1 MMNGEENIYSHFQID
16 LEIEKKVINEL
27 KKFNSKFI
35 NEKIDD
41 NIIIK
46 DILEKNY
53 QYMKEKL
60 DKLIKSVSNKFI
72 LEKLCEEYYKTVL
85 VKGRNK
91 DEVYKNFYGDNYE
104 YRRQFYRRDLKYIIE
119 NICLNEPN
127 NNMIQI
133 NNKTFTEI
141 IVLAEELLKVCGDL
155 DMLDIFPKNSI
166 LILNHNKSYQQGA
179 DFYFLKTPCTIIDDI
194 DSKFFDDKDLNYK
207 KNCPKVF
214 DEDIENIC
222 LNFFKDIYGV
232 SFKELKNLFCEYV
245 KERNFLVLRKK
256 IF

>member
-60 DKLIKSVSNKFI
+60 DELIKSVSNKFI

-91 DEVYKNFYGDNYE
+91 DEVYKNFYGDNY
-104 YRRQFYRRDLKYIIE
+104 
-119 NICLNEPN
+119 
-127 NNMIQI
+127 
-133 NNKTFTEI
+133 
-141 IVLAEELLKVCGDL
+141 
-155 DMLDIFPKNSI
+155 
-166 LILNHNKSYQQGA
+166 
-179 DFYFLKTPCTIIDDI
+179 
-194 DSKFFDDKDLNYK
+194 
-207 KNCPKVF
+207 
-214 DEDIENIC
+214 
-222 LNFFKDIYGV
+222 
-232 SFKELKNLFCEYV
+232 
-245 KERNFLVLRKK
+245 
-256 IF
+256 